1 MERAKYFCFSRLS
14 AIDGSHREELSYEN
28 SSVVRILFREKVA
41 TLHWLS
47 LRPRRPL
54 PPNAERTTF
63 FCIESVE
70 WAILGPEM
78 QHRTFDSSGCFL
90 VGAIVFDINRRR
102 GSILLAD
109 SMNAGRITIGGN
121 VFLKNLAA
129 EGTVSE
135 GIIEDGLGRA
145 EQIALRE
152 RGLLRQQNPRP
163 VGLREAH
170 VAPAPRFEN
179 RNHIENGETLHLLGM
194 IQSQPVGDA
203 SAPVVAD

>member
-1 MERAKYFCFSRLS
+1 MHTRQPRARPRQQEFQFLSTFSFPYLPEFRYWGPDALQMERAKYFCFSRLS

-54 PPNAERTTF
+54 PPNAERTTV

-145 EQIALRE
+145 EQIAL
-152 RGLLRQQNPRP
+152 
-163 VGLREAH
+163 
-170 VAPAPRFEN
+170 
-179 RNHIENGETLHLLGM
+179 
-194 IQSQPVGDA
+194 
-203 SAPVVAD
+203 